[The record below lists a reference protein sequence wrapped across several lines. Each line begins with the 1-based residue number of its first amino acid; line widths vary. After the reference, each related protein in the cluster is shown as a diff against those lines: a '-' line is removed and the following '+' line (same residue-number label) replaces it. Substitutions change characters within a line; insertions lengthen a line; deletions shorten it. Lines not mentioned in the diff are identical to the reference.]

1 MDYVGAYKMMAHEAG
16 RLTHTLRYD
25 VDRTVALIPDEE
37 RDPNV
42 PVKGFMSHKTKIY
55 LADVVS

>member
-1 MDYVGAYKMMAHEAG
+1 MLAHQAGKM
-16 RLTHTLRYD
+16 THTLRYD

-37 RDPNV
+37 RVPNV